1 MSLLLFITRDPA
13 LQSKIKAQSG
23 NKSVIAPSLFH
34 GAELITNQQSD
45 FKAIYVDPNDA
56 SYSALALLELT
67 LTHRPATPVF
77 LIDSES
83 ELLGDDA
90 SLFLKKHHIRG
101 VISNCEQFAD
111 IEAASNIRNSNP
123 LTPIRRNSVRS
134 NHPGFLAVPSTDFI
148 HQELFPFDVFL
159 EDDRGELALYATAG
173 SVIKPKLIEAIGHLI
188 QFHIRESNII
198 EIHERIQQTRKDM
211 EYVSGF
217 PISWK
222 AAETLYK
229 ARALLEKL
237 QSETVSDTAVN
248 DTHSLLCDVF
258 HIVTQIQATK
268 DPSKLERFIEQA
280 QNCDRNIAC
289 ATLSILMCKS
299 LKYERNAIVE
309 ILGIASLFQD
319 IALYN
324 SPFGD
329 LSKIATNK
337 MTPEQH
343 QHFLQHPTLS
353 ADLLA
358 ETTSIPEVTLQV
370 IRQHHER
377 KDRSGFPLKIGG
389 MRLHPMAEILSLINE
404 MIDKNPQS
412 PEAENEIYRHYS
424 DTIVLSYKGIQFRG
438 TETKLKAA

>member
-101 VISNCEQFAD
+101 VISNSEQFAD

-268 DPSKLERFIEQA
+268 DQSKLERFIEQA
-280 QNCDRNIAC
+280 QN
-289 ATLSILMCKS
+289 
-299 LKYERNAIVE
+299 
-309 ILGIASLFQD
+309 
-319 IALYN
+319 
-324 SPFGD
+324 
-329 LSKIATNK
+329 
-337 MTPEQH
+337 
-343 QHFLQHPTLS
+343 
-353 ADLLA
+353 
-358 ETTSIPEVTLQV
+358 
-370 IRQHHER
+370 
-377 KDRSGFPLKIGG
+377 
-389 MRLHPMAEILSLINE
+389 
-404 MIDKNPQS
+404 
-412 PEAENEIYRHYS
+412 
-424 DTIVLSYKGIQFRG
+424 
-438 TETKLKAA
+438 